1 MPQKNTDAG
10 KMDHAK
16 EVLQVVFPAY
26 RQTAEGLEPGEETFY
41 LPTPPVASQRASIL
55 GLVLSVAPMGSD
67 HLDSGLGQILIEL
80 VGIVSV
86 VPDEALYGFSDEDLS
101 QRLLGQSHFV
111 R

>member
-10 KMDHAK
+10 EMDHAK

-26 RQTAEGLEPGEETFY
+26 RQTAEGLEPGEKTFY

-67 HLDSGLGQILIEL
+67 HLDSGVGQIPIEL

-86 VPDEALYGFSDEDLS
+86 VPEEGLIGFSADN
-101 QRLLGQSHFV
+101 
-111 R
+111 